1 MTATK
6 GSKSRH
12 RYRRPSAPPAP
23 APASPTRNHLLFLA
37 LPAIVIAVLIAYHPV
52 WHGTL
57 LWDDDGHLTR
67 PELRSLHGLWRIWFE
82 IGATQQYYP
91 LVHSVFWLFARFWGS
106 DPLAYHF
113 LNIILHSCSA
123 FLVVL
128 ILRRLDVPGAL
139 LAGVI
144 FALHPIQVES
154 VAWMT
159 ELKNALSGVLYFGAA
174 LCYLEFDRTR
184 EGRAYVLAITLFVLA
199 LLSKTVAATLPFGLL
214 VIFWWQRGSLDWRRD
229 VAPLVPFVVAGL
241 AAGLTT
247 AWVERSYIGAQGRA
261 FDLSVIDRLLV
272 AGRAVIFYLSKLVWP
287 ANLIFLYPR
296 WTVSAGVWW
305 QYLFPA
311 AVAAAFI
318 VLWRFRTRTR
328 APFAALAYFVVTL
341 GPALGFVNVFP
352 FKYSFVADHFQ
363 YLAGVGIMALG
374 AAAIVRFGERL
385 GAGSKAVE
393 LAAIVVIGV
402 VLGVLTWNQTRQY
415 ADAETLYRTTLER
428 NPRSW
433 LAHNNL
439 ATIELGRSRASFD
452 DAWQHFEAAL
462 EIDPEEP
469 LVRNNVGTTLME
481 MGRLEEGLEQHREAV
496 RLAPGYAEA
505 HGNMGADLQKLG
517 RYGEAVEAY
526 RTALSIKPELG
537 VFRTNLGVALEKLGR
552 NDEASA
558 EFLEALKLDPQN
570 TQDHNALGDALIHT
584 GQTEGAIVQYREAAR
599 LDQTSVTARSNLG
612 YALFRA
618 GRFDE
623 AEAALRD
630 ALRIQ
635 PGDAATHD
643 NLGNVLQQTG
653 RLDEALVE
661 YEKALKT
668 GTPATLPDI
677 HNDLGVALARL
688 GRSSQ
693 AIDEFRE
700 AVRLRPNFQAAR
712 TNLLRATTTAK

>member
-1 MTATK
+1 
-6 GSKSRH
+6 
-12 RYRRPSAPPAP
+12 
-23 APASPTRNHLLFLA
+23 LWFLA
-37 LPAIVIAVLIAYHPV
+37 LPAIVIALLIAYHPV
-52 WHGTL
+52 WHGTP

-67 PELRSLHGLWRIWFE
+67 PELRLLHGLWRIWFE
-82 IGATQQYYP
+82 VGATQQYYP
-91 LVHSVFWLFARFWGS
+91 LVHSVFWVLARFWGS
-106 DPLAYHF
+106 DPLAYHL
-113 LNIILHSCSA
+113 LNILLHACSA

-154 VAWMT
+154 VAWIT
-159 ELKNALSGVLYFGAA
+159 ELKNALSGALYFSAA

-184 EGRAYVLAITLFVLA
+184 EGRAYVLAIALFVLA

-247 AWVERSYIGAQGRA
+247 AWVERSYIGAQGRS
-261 FDLSVIDRLLV
+261 FDLSAIDRLLV

-296 WTVSAGVWW
+296 WTVSTGVWW

-311 AVAAAFI
+311 AVAVAFI
-318 VLWRFRTRTR
+318 VLWRMRTRTR
-328 APFAALAYFVVTL
+328 APFAVLAYFVVTL
-341 GPALGFVNVFP
+341 GPALGFVNVYP

-374 AAAIVRFGERL
+374 AAAIVRLGERL
-385 GAGSKAVE
+385 GAASRVVE
-393 LAAIVVIGV
+393 PAAIVLIGV

-439 ATIELGRSRASFD
+439 AMIELRRSRAGFD
-452 DAWQHFEAAL
+452 DAWQHFQTAL
-462 EIDPEEP
+462 AIDPQEP

-481 MGRLEEGLEQHREAV
+481 MGRLEEALAQHREAV

-526 RTALSIKPELG
+526 RISLSIKPELG
-537 VFRTNLGVALEKLGR
+537 VFRTNLGVALEGLGR

-558 EFLEALKLDPQN
+558 EFREALKLDPQDAK
-570 TQDHNALGDALIHT
+570 DHNALGDALTHT
-584 GQTEGAIVQYREAAR
+584 GQIEGAIVQYREAAR

-635 PGDAATHD
+635 PGDAAALD

-653 RLDEALVE
+653 RIDEALVE

-668 GTPATLPDI
+668 GTPAQLPDI
-677 HNDLGVALARL
+677 YNDLGVALARL

-700 AVRLRPNFQAAR
+700 AVRLRPNFQAAQ
-712 TNLLRATTTAK
+712 TNLLRATTAK